1 MDNNGLIKVSQ
12 SLMKTLS
19 DYTQGNECG
28 LVLKAKY
35 VDKVDFP
42 SSDAM
47 RLGQYF
53 EYVATGALPAHGD
66 GTPPEPELVYKGKP
80 NEKLST
86 AYERA
91 HGSAEL
97 FKALINT
104 YGIEIIEVGWEMEH
118 ENMKGTADL
127 LVKWDGKYAIIDLKY
142 SGLVDDK
149 WNDMGWHQ
157 DFLGQKDK
165 IMMQGVHYSIL
176 AENILGE
183 PVDFYF
189 WVFATQDPRDVRIFK
204 EIIDDTKIEI
214 HKRAVNQVY
223 DTFNAMV
230 KNDSFKAKPSLQKCM
245 DCPLVDTCPS
255 ASLLP
260 NIVPIYY

>member
-1 MDNNGLIKVSQ
+1 METHGLKRVSQ
-12 SLMKTLS
+12 SLMKNFS
-19 DYTQGNECG
+19 DYTQGMECG

-35 VDKVDFP
+35 VDHIAFP
-42 SSDAM
+42 STDAM

-53 EYVATGALPAHGD
+53 EYIATGGLPAYGD

-91 HGSAEL
+91 HGSAQL
-97 FKALINT
+97 FKALIKQFD
-104 YGIEIIEVGWEMEH
+104 IEIIEVGWAMQH
-118 ENMKGTADL
+118 ENMSGTADL
-127 LVKWDGKYAIIDLKY
+127 LVKWDGKYAILDLKY

-149 WNDMGWHQ
+149 WNDMGWHK
-157 DFLGQKDK
+157 DFLSQKDK
-165 IMMQGVHYSIL
+165 IMMQSVHYSIL
-176 AENILGE
+176 AEKILGE

-204 EIIDDTKIEI
+204 AVIDDTKIEL
-214 HKRAVNQVY
+214 HNRAVKQVY
-223 DTFNAMV
+223 DNVNKLIA
-230 KNDSFKAKPSLQKCM
+230 NDSWKPLPSLQKCM

-260 NIVPIYY
+260 NIVPVYY

>member
-1 MDNNGLIKVSQ
+1 MKISQ
-12 SLMKTLS
+12 SLMKDLQ
-19 DYTQGNECG
+19 DYLNHEMCG
-28 LVLKAKY
+28 LVFKARH
-35 VDKVDFP
+35 VDHLQGNT
-42 SSDAM
+42 SEAM
-47 RLGQYF
+47 LLGQYF
-53 EYVATGALPAHGD
+53 EYIATGGLPAYGD
-66 GTPPEPELVYKGKP
+66 GTPPEAEFVYKGKA

-91 HGSAEL
+91 NGSAQL
-97 FKALINT
+97 FEALIKTWN
-104 YGIEIIEVGWEMEH
+104 IEIVEVGWKMEH
-118 ENMKGTADL
+118 DKMRGTADL
-127 LVKWDGKYAIIDLKY
+127 LVKWDGRYAIIDLKY

-176 AENILGE
+176 AEQILGE

-204 EIIDDTKIEI
+204 EIIDDTKIALHEW
-214 HKRAVNQVY
+214 AVNQVY

-230 KNDSFKAKPSLQKCM
+230 KNDSFKATPSLQKCM

-260 NIVPIYY
+260 KIVPIYY